1 MANPAASDAG
11 WRHSM
16 SREDRIK
23 VCQHIMGKLS
33 CTFASSTLSLLL
45 FARRQLRSF
54 VFAFESFQFAN
65 IVFSFRCGL
74 RLMQCISVSVYVALH
89 FCTLLFLFRP
99 SAAYYQMVP
108 QQALREKTSA
118 FESQAYQNAD
128 SRTDYLKRIAGGLSN
143 VERQVQQ
150 TSSENAGNLQQPPGG
165 APPSAATNP
174 ISQVTAP
181 PRPLTPQQTAQLQQ
195 HQQQLLQQ
203 AHGQMPPN
211 QYSHQQQLLLMQR
224 QQQQHAKNQQAK
236 AAASTGRA
244 KPGSAADA
252 KVSYPCLNTSCFL
265 TRSRYLPS
273 FFSFNNE
280 DGQRSYS
287 E

>member
-1 MANPAASDAG
+1 
-11 WRHSM
+11 
-16 SREDRIK
+16 
-23 VCQHIMGKLS
+23 
-33 CTFASSTLSLLL
+33 
-45 FARRQLRSF
+45 
-54 VFAFESFQFAN
+54 
-65 IVFSFRCGL
+65 
-74 RLMQCISVSVYVALH
+74 
-89 FCTLLFLFRP
+89 
-99 SAAYYQMVP
+99 MVP

-181 PRPLTPQQTAQLQQ
+181 APRPLTPQQTAQLQQ

-211 QYSHQQQLLLMQR
+211 QYAHQQQLLLM

-236 AAASTGRA
+236 AAASMGRA

-252 KVSYPCLNTSCFL
+252 KVSCT
-265 TRSRYLPS
+265 
-273 FFSFNNE
+273 
-280 DGQRSYS
+280 
-287 E
+287 